1 MTHQPLDGNLAL
13 QSLSI
18 YNNQCYTFL
27 KSRKNTLLV
36 VPVPDPNTLCSQ
48 CPHHCHG
55 AMSECLR
62 YPWAVSQ
69 PEPCGSVRSA
79 VSGWIQHEEPERC
92 QGCDAGC
99 RGDCAAHTSPPG
111 QSGGSSLSPTAGC
124 GARRL
129 IRLNSSMRKTSSL
142 SFWCGIAPSWGSG
155 QWDSGLCHVPNVL
168 QLQGCRNKERGG
180 TCSGGS
186 SEEEAE
192 KVPDEMKAAGRGW
205 KKGHGQRF

>member
-1 MTHQPLDGNLAL
+1 MISAIP
-13 QSLSI
+13 SLRAG
-18 YNNQCYTFL
+18 
-27 KSRKNTLLV
+27 K
-36 VPVPDPNTLCSQ
+36 TLCWWCLSLIPTPCAHSVPTTAMVPCQ
-48 CPHHCHG
+48 SASGIHGLCH
-55 AMSECLR
+55 SL
-62 YPWAVSQ
+62 
-69 PEPCGSVRSA
+69 EPCDSVRSA

-129 IRLNSSMRKTSSL
+129 IRLNSSMRKTSSP

-155 QWDSGLCHVPNVL
+155 QWDSGWCHVPNVL

-180 TCSGGS
+180 TWSGGS